1 MLELLQHQALWV
13 LTMHRNGAHDGP
25 ESVLTFARNHCS
37 RSTGMGAHD
46 APEYAPISWKLFFR
60 IRPGRIHMSTH
71 GTHGRTN
78 AIVH

>member
-46 APEYAPISWKLFFR
+46 APEYAATSKIKGFR
-60 IRPGRIHMSTH
+60 IS
-71 GTHGRTN
+71 
-78 AIVH
+78 